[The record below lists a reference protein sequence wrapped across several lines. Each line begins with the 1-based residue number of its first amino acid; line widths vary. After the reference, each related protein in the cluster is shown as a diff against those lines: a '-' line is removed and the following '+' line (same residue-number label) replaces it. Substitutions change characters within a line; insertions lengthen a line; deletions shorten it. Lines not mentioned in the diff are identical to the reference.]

1 MELKPQDVSEKV
13 GKARRRYV
21 SRKTIPY
28 IFGYLVTLLLMMSIA
43 FIGDAKFDFENL
55 KRWEWWIPNIITAIS
70 VVVLLITHLNYSITT
85 KTENNKDIKDVDA
98 IFANR
103 VRDSRFVSADLEKYI
118 VAQNRKN
125 KRRVYVSRITD
136 KIVKLNQS
144 PLTSAKDLRVW
155 QKGTQEEKDRNRYCK
170 RREKLETFI
179 ADDFLNKNL
188 DFMKV
193 DYQEWTYSALMAGVQ
208 SMKEKG
214 RWVTKDEFISKNALK
229 KSLSK
234 IVITVCMTSIL
245 ITVDFKDTSALVKM
259 FTQIFSMMF
268 SLLTADQ
275 LADDFV
281 NTHLRG
287 FAFDRLEFFTNFES
301 YQAKLAAEEEAKK
314 KAEEEASSLWK
325 MEFKPG
331 DPPDKY
337 YKVVNLAGAAQVSA
351 AGVKEEKTASSSPAP
366 LPSLEREEKGQ
377 TAQGRIIA
385 AATVLQESV

>member
-1 MELKPQDVSEKV
+1 MELKPQDVSEKI

-155 QKGTQEEKDRNRYCK
+155 QKGTQDEKDRNRYCK

-301 YQAKLAAEEEAKK
+301 YQTKLAAEEEAKK
-314 KAEEEASSLWK
+314 KVTAQSFPYAVPCAS
-325 MEFKPG
+325 
-331 DPPDKY
+331 
-337 YKVVNLAGAAQVSA
+337 AAQVSTA
-351 AGVKEEKTASSSPAP
+351 DAKEEKTANPSLAP
-366 LPSLEREEKGQ
+366 LPSLEREEKRQ
-377 TAQGRIIA
+377 TTQGKIVA